1 MKKSVAFFL
10 AIAAICFF
18 SACKSFDA
26 CDKQAS
32 DAGLKIGWGKRSI
45 AQKGPVPITGQFHLR
60 VSQGEF
66 TPVIASAL
74 AISNEKDSVIF
85 VTLDVV
91 SFGADALRDIQ
102 ALLKKEMP
110 ELPVEKIIINSTHTH
125 AGPSARANLKNYPLG
140 GVKVIPSEE
149 VRKFQVRQV
158 SDAIKDAWKN
168 RTSGSI
174 AYGYGFATT
183 GHSRRTV
190 YLKDVGRIFGGTSG
204 FAMNGRA
211 VMYGKTNYELFDGY
225 EAGTDAFIN
234 LLYTFDKKGKLTG
247 AIINVPCPSQT
258 NEGVWMLHA
267 SFWHNVREKLTAK
280 YGNIGVI
287 GQSAAAGDL
296 SPRQLHYNKAELRR
310 YKLKYK
316 DKIEAYCKNP
326 MKNPFARNWTK
337 EEVRAQAE
345 SDVVELM
352 RAEDIANRIVA
363 AFDEVLSWA
372 GQEKFSNPEL
382 KHEVK
387 TLNLSRRVFPKAL
400 VDEEK
405 QKHAEVMKL
414 KFKTDGNEWDRL
426 VHNSRLN
433 SRRNRI
439 GGILTRYETQAKNP
453 TLTTDIHVVK
463 LGDIAF
469 ATNRFELYLDYQ
481 HRIQARSPFEQTFI
495 VQLVTDV
502 HGVGSYLATEKGVA
516 NKGYS
521 ATPYCNQV
529 SPKGGQ
535 ELVEETLKALDGIK
549 NKK

>member
-1 MKKSVAFFL
+1 MKKSVALFL
-10 AIAAICFF
+10 TIAAACLL

-91 SFGADALRDIQ
+91 SFSAVALKEIQ
-102 ALLKKEMP
+102 ETLKKEAP
-110 ELPVEKIIINSTHTH
+110 EIPVEKIIINSTHTH
-125 AGPSARANLKNYPLG
+125 AGPSAAGHFKGFPID
-140 GVKVIPSEE
+140 VKVIPSEE

-168 RTSGSI
+168 RASGSI

-183 GHSRRTV
+183 GHSRRAV

-204 FAMNGRA
+204 MAMNGRA
-211 VMYGKTNYELFDGY
+211 VMYGRTNYELFDGY

-296 SPRQLHYNKAELRR
+296 SPPAVQRDRR
-310 YKLKYK
+310 CRPG
-316 DKIEAYCKNP
+316 I
-326 MKNPFARNWTK
+326 R
-337 EEVRAQAE
+337 
-345 SDVVELM
+345 
-352 RAEDIANRIVA
+352 
-363 AFDEVLSWA
+363 
-372 GQEKFSNPEL
+372 
-382 KHEVK
+382 H
-387 TLNLSRRVFPKAL
+387 RR
-400 VDEEK
+400 
-405 QKHAEVMKL
+405 
-414 KFKTDGNEWDRL
+414 RC
-426 VHNSRLN
+426 
-433 SRRNRI
+433 
-439 GGILTRYETQAKNP
+439 
-453 TLTTDIHVVK
+453 
-463 LGDIAF
+463 
-469 ATNRFELYLDYQ
+469 
-481 HRIQARSPFEQTFI
+481 
-495 VQLVTDV
+495 
-502 HGVGSYLATEKGVA
+502 
-516 NKGYS
+516 
-521 ATPYCNQV
+521 TPD
-529 SPKGGQ
+529 P
-535 ELVEETLKALDGIK
+535 
-549 NKK
+549 